1 MLPETRPS
9 KVGKWTEPARRV
21 LRERYL
27 SRKDGEVTETPEE
40 MCWRV
45 ATSIAA
51 GGGRYGRTPAAVRE
65 IAEAFYDM
73 MVEGEFL
80 PNSPALMDAGKGD
93 GPQYS
98 ACYLLPGGR
107 SLAHLVDPGKAPP
120 V

>member
-1 MLPETRPS
+1 MVPETRPS

-51 GGGRYGRTPAAVRE
+51 
-65 IAEAFYDM
+65 
-73 MVEGEFL
+73 EGLFRRSSRR
-80 PNSPALMDAGKGD
+80 SPRKTSSLFVSPG
-93 GPQYS
+93 S
-98 ACYLLPGGR
+98 AQQGHSVCTI
-107 SLAHLVDPGKAPP
+107 
-120 V
+120 

>member
-40 MCWRV
+40 MCWRG

-51 GGGRYGRTPAAVRE
+51 GGAGGGRP
-65 IAEAFYDM
+65 
-73 MVEGEFL
+73 
-80 PNSPALMDAGKGD
+80 
-93 GPQYS
+93 
-98 ACYLLPGGR
+98 PGGGR
-107 SLAHLVDPGKAPP
+107 GEAGGLFPKIVGGEGAPDTSPPIEDGEGRRGYVLACSG
-120 V
+120 